1 MSSATIL
8 RQLWAQLGR
17 QSAHTARAL
26 AAGSQRGCASD
37 VSSGVPY
44 ETLKD
49 DSASAAT
56 EVPAYADA
64 VVIGGGIVG
73 MKLWFFCQS

>member
-1 MSSATIL
+1 M
-8 RQLWAQLGR
+8 
-17 QSAHTARAL
+17 
-26 AAGSQRGCASD
+26 
-37 VSSGVPY
+37 SSGVPY

-73 MKLWFFCQS
+73 IIFWVFFASHKNATFILAFISIKSLIH